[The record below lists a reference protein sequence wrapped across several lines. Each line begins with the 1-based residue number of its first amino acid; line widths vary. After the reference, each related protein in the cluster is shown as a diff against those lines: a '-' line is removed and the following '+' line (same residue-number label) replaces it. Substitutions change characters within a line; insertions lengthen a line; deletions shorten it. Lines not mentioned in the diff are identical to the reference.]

1 MKYFCMSQI
10 NLNNNS
16 SVFHGK
22 SCDKDVAL
30 SFADAQSNDLYTNC
44 IITPSILRADIPHKC
59 DVERCPLFRL
69 YVRDI
74 FWKISDKALM
84 YYECKKILKKNLPD
98 DIVTYILKKSFI

>member
-10 NLNNNS
+10 KLNNNS
-16 SVFHGK
+16 RVIHGK
-22 SCDKDVAL
+22 PFDKDIAI
-30 SFADAQSNDLYTNC
+30 SFADTERNNLYINC

-69 YVRDI
+69 YIRDI

-84 YYECKKILKKNLPD
+84 YYECEKVLKKKLPD
-98 DIVTYILKKSFI
+98 DIVTYILKKCFT